1 MINKLIQYINRI
13 IITGFWSS
21 KLSGEDLRVSLKML
35 KPFFWMGFL
44 GMLGQAL
51 KIIHLDEVGAM
62 LLWSMAA
69 MSFGTAVGFLFGVP
83 KSGFSNPMG
92 GEPKAIAN
100 GGSSRPNTNLEEI
113 SDWLTKIIVG
123 LTLVNTESIM
133 NIIGEISHKISNS
146 MTTPTV
152 GLALST
158 GFLTVGFLYGYFYT
172 RLFLQK
178 AFVDSDSKLNN
189 LNQVLNAI
197 TSNPIPDL
205 PVSGEPVRP
214 TITEIKN
221 AQLISTLVPKDKPD
235 IVLDSIANLAS
246 SYDRVRTEMPTSIQR
261 TKWMS
266 GIASRIRQ
274 FGQAAIFLLPQ
285 LTVSNKEGERL
296 AAICIL
302 QMNFQSSYIDWLAQR
317 LYLEKRFPAYLA
329 ASALYERLASADNV
343 ESAHIRKTV
352 KEAQTK
358 ITVRDDGCD
367 TLINKII
374 SYGATSQG

>member
-1 MINKLIQYINRI
+1 M
-13 IITGFWSS
+13 
-21 KLSGEDLRVSLKML
+21 
-35 KPFFWMGFL
+35 
-44 GMLGQAL
+44 
-51 KIIHLDEVGAM
+51 
-62 LLWSMAA
+62 
-69 MSFGTAVGFLFGVP
+69 
-83 KSGFSNPMG
+83 
-92 GEPKAIAN
+92 
-100 GGSSRPNTNLEEI
+100 
-113 SDWLTKIIVG
+113 
-123 LTLVNTESIM
+123 
-133 NIIGEISHKISNS
+133 
-146 MTTPTV
+146 
-152 GLALST
+152 
-158 GFLTVGFLYGYFYT
+158 
-172 RLFLQK
+172 
-178 AFVDSDSKLNN
+178 
-189 LNQVLNAI
+189 
-197 TSNPIPDL
+197 
-205 PVSGEPVRP
+205 
-214 TITEIKN
+214 
-221 AQLISTLVPKDKPD
+221 PKDKPD